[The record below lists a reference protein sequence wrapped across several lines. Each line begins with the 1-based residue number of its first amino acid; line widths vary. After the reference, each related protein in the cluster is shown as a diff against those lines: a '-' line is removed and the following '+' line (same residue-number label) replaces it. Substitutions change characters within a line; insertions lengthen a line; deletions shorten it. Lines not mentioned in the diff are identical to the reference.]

1 MAIYTELTP
10 NPHSLKFLLPPDKP
24 AIDRGSWEFS
34 TPSPTDPPLVQALWK
49 IPGVERLFFT
59 RAFVTVTKSEQA
71 DWTEII
77 APVKQVLE
85 THLPED
91 QLINPYSAPVEEAES
106 VEAQIR
112 QVLEE
117 YVRPGIAMDGG
128 DVELVGFSDGVVRL
142 RLRGSCAGCPSSLF
156 TLRAGIEAL
165 LTRLIP
171 EVRAVEAENMT

>member
-10 NPHSLKFLLPPDKP
+10 NPHSLKFLLPPDSP
-24 AIDRGSWEFS
+24 AIDRGTWEFS
-34 TPSPTDPPLVQALWK
+34 TPSPSDPPLVQALWN

-71 DWTEII
+71 DWTDLIPLI
-77 APVKQVLE
+77 KSVLE
-85 THLPED
+85 QHLP
-91 QLINPYSAPVEEAES
+91 QGRLTNPHSPPVEESES
-106 VEAQIR
+106 IEAQIR
-112 QVLEE
+112 QILEE

-171 EVRAVEAENMT
+171 EVRAVEAEGL